1 MTDNILTALTALER
15 EFNATTAMRAEL
27 ANNIL
32 VVHVTMQEAFHGK
45 PWRIEWSIND
55 AYFEGKVSVNYSG
68 DDSFWWD
75 DDDCDPDDDCN
86 ITRQEAKRILN
97 TSTMRVEAPAT
108 ITDGTIDPDTQRML
122 DFATNLDYL
131 TATGKSTVLPVRL
144 VWEL

>member
-15 EFNATTAMRAEL
+15 EFNATTGMRAEL

-32 VVHVTMQEAFHGK
+32 VVHVNMQEAFRGK

-55 AYFEGKVSVNYSG
+55 AYFESKLSFNYLG
-68 DDSFWWD
+68 DDSFYWD
-75 DDDCDPDDDCN
+75 DDDRDPDDEPN
-86 ITRQEAKRILN
+86 ITRQEAEEILN

-108 ITDGTIDPDTQRML
+108 ITDGAIAPDTQRML

-144 VWEL
+144 VWEP

>member
-15 EFNATTAMRAEL
+15 EFNATPAMRAEL
-27 ANNIL
+27 TDNIL
-32 VVHVTMQEAFHGK
+32 VVHVNMQEAFRGK

-68 DDSFWWD
+68 GDSFWWD

-86 ITRQEAKRILN
+86 ITRQEAEEILN

-108 ITDGTIDPDTQRML
+108 ITDGAIAPDTQRML